1 MKIKML
7 TIAATFSLSLL
18 ASEELIKE
26 YSFEEGTLPEGWSL
40 SADGFLISPEHPN
53 SAIRLEVALVEKAQG
68 GEFEIWDFV
77 SKKKLA
83 YLTGETQFAK
93 IEFASTAD
101 FRKFELRKNNV
112 DVKKFSVAWLDPVIP
127 MPANFRVDE
136 WYQDSVMLKW
146 DAVADAALYRVAAW
160 TNAVIGTS
168 NGNETWIET
177 FANMPAG
184 GTQQMKATA
193 LANADHGEAW
203 AQQSFTGLYYIDV
216 GKGIRLGKADGAGAI
231 TVPHILENGE
241 NFIRVKAYQYSKSN
255 GQKLCI
261 SYVTLDGVTTNAV
274 TELALSADIAEY
286 TVQIPSEAVGK
297 KILLSS
303 VSSKKEYRI
312 GITGISIGTG
322 FSKGHVE
329 RIDIASIETTETK
342 AVIGKLPLSEV
353 SVSIQAFPSNENNSP
368 SPISEISVCL
378 ADAPKKILLASNL
391 KSGYSENFN
400 SLSSADEVWEDGKTL
415 PYFLAALNGGAVE
428 KIASSTGIAG
438 KTGGLHAFAADKSN
452 VESFSLAA
460 VANTKNDMAFGLCVS
475 NDTAEIIKDIA
486 LSYDAK
492 QWTFDSERKEAQSLR
507 LFYKKDVSSLID
519 ALEGATEVDAVAFSA
534 ISLDAFK
541 AGGEG
546 IDSSSYTRKTTL
558 TLDDIVLKPGEKVVI
573 YWKMD
578 KVSNADALGIDNV
591 SISCATEPMAGFA
604 IRIASVKQSE

>member
-1 MKIKML
+1 MKINAL
-7 TIAATFSLSLL
+7 LAGVLVSCSLY
-18 ASEELIKE
+18 ASEELVKD
-26 YSFEEGTLPEGWSL
+26 YLFEGDSLPQGWTLSGEGH
-40 SADGFLISPEHPN
+40 LISPEHPN
-53 SAIRLEVALVEKAQG
+53 GAVRVEVSMTETEAG
-68 GEFEIWDFV
+68 GELEIWDFV
-77 SKKKLA
+77 SGKKLA
-83 YLTGETQFAK
+83 YLAGESRFAK
-93 IEFASTAD
+93 LEFASDAD
-101 FRKFELRKNNV
+101 FRRFELRRNNV
-112 DVKKFSVAWLDPVIP
+112 DVTGFSVAWLDPVIP
-127 MPANFRVDE
+127 TPGNFRVAE
-136 WYQDSVMLKW
+136 WHEDSVLLEW
-146 DAVADAALYRVAAW
+146 DGVADAASYRVEAW
-160 TNAVIGTS
+160 TNAVIGMS

-203 AQQSFTGLYYIDV
+203 SQQSFTGLYYIDV

-261 SYVTLDGVTTNAV
+261 SYVTLDGITTNAV

-286 TVQIPSEAVGK
+286 TVQIPSEAAGT

-303 VSSKKEYRI
+303 VSSKKEYRV

-329 RIDIASIETTETK
+329 RIVIASLETTETK
-342 AVIGKLPLSEV
+342 AVIGKLPSSEV
-353 SVSIQAFPSNENNSP
+353 SVSIQAFPSDEKNSP

-400 SLSSADEVWEDGKTL
+400 SLSNADEVWEDGKTL

-452 VESFSLAA
+452 AESYSLAA

-475 NDTAEIIKDIA
+475 NDTAEIIKDIT

-519 ALEGATEVDAVAFSA
+519 ALEGATEVEAVAFSA
-534 ISLDAFK
+534 ISNSEFTL
-541 AGGEG
+541 GGEG

-558 TLDDIVLKPGEKVVI
+558 TLDGIVLKPGEKVVI

-591 SISCATEPMAGFA
+591 SVVCTAQPASGFSV
-604 IRIASVKQSE
+604 RIAFAEQNK